1 MQISVQFESLEEMK
15 GFAAQ
20 LVSAQA
26 PVGLERT
33 AEPVKEEAVPEEEPK
48 TAPSEETEEVSYTLV
63 DVRGKLGALTKAGKK
78 AQVQELIQS
87 FGVEN
92 LSQIPEEKYPE
103 VMQKAGEL

>member
-33 AEPVKEEAVPEEEPK
+33 AEPVKEEEPK
-48 TAPSEETEEVSYTLV
+48 TDPSEEVSYTLV

-87 FGVEN
+87 FGVEK

>member
-15 GFAAQ
+15 DFAAQ
-20 LVSAQA
+20 LAAAQA

-33 AEPVKEEAVPEEEPK
+33 AELVKEEAASV
-48 TAPSEETEEVSYTLV
+48 EETEPAPAEVSYTLV

-78 AQVQELIQS
+78 VQVQELIKS
-87 FGVEN
+87 FGVVK
-92 LSQIPEEKYPE
+92 LSQIPQEKYPE

>member
-1 MQISVQFESLEEMK
+1 MQINVQFESLEEMK

-20 LVSAQA
+20 LAAAQA

-33 AEPVKEEAVPEEEPK
+33 AEPEKEEAVPEEEPK
-48 TAPSEETEEVSYTLV
+48 TAPPEEVSYTLV

-87 FGVEN
+87 FGVEK
-92 LSQIPEEKYPE
+92 LSQIPEEKYSE

>member
-33 AEPVKEEAVPEEEPK
+33 AEPVKEEEPK
-48 TAPSEETEEVSYTLV
+48 TAPSEEVPYTLV

-87 FGVEN
+87 FGVEK
-92 LSQIPEEKYPE
+92 LSQIPEEKYSE